1 MKAVILAGGYGTRIR
16 EVSELIPKPMIE
28 IGGKPIIWH
37 IMKNLSKQGVNEFI
51 ICLGYRGNVI
61 KSFFLDYAKNTN
73 DIEIHTKNPDFFR
86 ITKEHSVEDWRV
98 HLIETGL
105 DTPTGGRIFKARD
118 YLKEDRFLCTYGDGL
133 ANLNLTAL
141 MSEHMTMGKIA
152 TVTAVSPPSRF
163 GVLEID
169 NQGGVK
175 KFSEKEKVKE
185 WVNGGFFILESEI
198 FRFLDEDSVFEREP
212 LEQLANQGNL
222 QAYLHDGFWKPM
234 DTYREYIEL
243 NSLWDKNLAPWKNW

>member
-16 EVSELIPKPMIE
+16 EVSESVPKPMIE

-37 IMKNLSKQGVNEFI
+37 IMKNLSKQGVTEFV
-51 ICLGYRGNVI
+51 ICLGYRGSVI
-61 KSFFLDYAKNTN
+61 KSFFLDYAKNSN
-73 DIEIHTKNPDFFR
+73 DIEIHTKNPDSFR
-86 ITKEHSVEDWRV
+86 ITKQHSGEDWKV
-98 HLIETGL
+98 QLIETGL

-118 YLKEDRFLCTYGDGL
+118 YLKEERFLCTYGDGL
-133 ANLNLTAL
+133 ADLDLNAL
-141 MSEHMTMGKIA
+141 ISEHATKGKIA

-175 KFSEKEKVKE
+175 KFSEKDKVKE

-198 FRFLDEDSVFEREP
+198 FTFLDEDSVFEREP
-212 LEQLANQGNL
+212 LEQLAIQGNL
-222 QAYLHDGFWKPM
+222 QAYVHNGFWKPM